1 MDLPIFNKQIELK
14 QVEIGDFEPETS
26 GEIIN
31 DNNIINSDLSVDKHS
46 DKLTSS
52 KSEFLFNKTRQSI
65 KEQLNRTIEADIK
78 DTICWRFLYRKSGN
92 IFEVLSL
99 LTSLVSTVLA
109 FSAGAFDHNELSFA
123 AGCLGSISMAFMKA
137 HSYAMNESRER
148 NEQLN
153 QLLEKAHIKYMPSLI
168 QPEE

>member
-1 MDLPIFNKQIELK
+1 MELPIYNK
-14 QVEIGDFEPETS
+14 QVEASDFEPESS
-26 GEIIN
+26 GEVINENHIIN
-31 DNNIINSDLSVDKHS
+31 ENLTDDKSS
-46 DKLTSS
+46 DKMTSS

-65 KEQLNRTIEADIK
+65 KEKLNRTVEGDIK
-78 DTICWRFLYRKSGN
+78 DTIFWRFIYRKSGN
-92 IFEVLSL
+92 IFEICSL

-109 FSAGAFDHNELSFA
+109 FSAGAFNHSELSFA

-168 QPEE
+168 QHEE

>member
-1 MDLPIFNKQIELK
+1 MELPIFNKIK
-14 QVEIGDFEPETS
+14 NVVASDFDPKTS
-26 GEIIN
+26 EEVIN
-31 DNNIINSDLSVDKHS
+31 DSQVINADLPDDKEC

-65 KEQLNRTIEADIK
+65 KEKLNHTIENDIN
-78 DTICWRFLYRKSGN
+78 DTITWRFIFRKSGN
-92 IFEVLSL
+92 VFEVLSL
-99 LTSLVSTVLA
+99 VTSLVSTVLA
-109 FSAGAFDHNELSFA
+109 FSAGAFNHNELSFV
-123 AGCLGSISMAFMKA
+123 AGCLGAISMSFMKA

-153 QLLEKAHIKYMPSLI
+153 QLLDKAHIKYMPSLI